1 MAILG
6 QPVMLNSGDEV
17 DLAFAEHFFA
27 DTGDA
32 AQVEIEEKSVGA
44 DAEELRRNSPQVGE
58 MSEQEH
64 ATGECSESR
73 TNVSGH
79 SRRTYIAF

>member
-64 ATGECSESR
+64 AQAKAPKVYESKR
-73 TNVSGH
+73 LL
-79 SRRTYIAF
+79 RRKH